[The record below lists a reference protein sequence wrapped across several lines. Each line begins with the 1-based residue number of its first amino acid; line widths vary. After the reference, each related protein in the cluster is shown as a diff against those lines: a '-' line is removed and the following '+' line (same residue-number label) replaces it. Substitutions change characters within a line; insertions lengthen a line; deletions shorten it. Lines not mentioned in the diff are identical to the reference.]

1 MHFCYEFFLHGVEK
15 YMSNKIFKI
24 KRPFSMCSVYQK
36 KNSQVT
42 FNKTSFTFLVVSNSD
57 KIPPS
62 RSLVFSEKLW
72 ALLSHV
78 ICRKIELVASNI
90 INTYFDFFFRFMS
103 WEALNFSKI
112 VLVKVKYRSLRFK
125 KYIGVPDGR
134 KLCLRYLNRAVYV
147 GRVFSS
153 WYDKIISGDHCDQ
166 YTWAC
171 LFRDARRPIT
181 STFT

>member
-1 MHFCYEFFLHGVEK
+1 MNLLVKLDTSNIERISKSKNRKKQTLQSNLMHFCYEFFLHGVEK

-57 KIPPS
+57 KIPS
-62 RSLVFSEKLW
+62 SSSLVFSEKQW

-90 INTYFDFFFRFMS
+90 INTYLD
-103 WEALNFSKI
+103 
-112 VLVKVKYRSLRFK
+112 
-125 KYIGVPDGR
+125 
-134 KLCLRYLNRAVYV
+134 LCHGKHWIFA
-147 GRVFSS
+147 
-153 WYDKIISGDHCDQ
+153 
-166 YTWAC
+166 A
-171 LFRDARRPIT
+171 
-181 STFT
+181 